1 MTFKELVET
10 FNALLTPV
18 IAGTT
23 IYIAWQQYQVS
34 QLSLRKDLYEKR
46 LRVFHVF
53 ISYLSEIVREGKV
66 NFNRSLQFIAD
77 ASEAEFLF
85 DEEVVRKAEELY
97 NKGLELWGLNN
108 QLYPFDGGQG
118 LPVGD
123 ERSRVAHD
131 QSEILAWFTNQIP
144 ETRKMFR
151 KQMAIQEQKR
161 PSIIKLGSKSR
172 KCS

>member
-1 MTFKELVET
+1 MTLKEIVET

-53 ISYLSEIVREGKV
+53 MSYLSEIVREGKV

-77 ASEAEFLF
+77 ASEADFLF
-85 DEEVVRKAEELY
+85 DEEVARKAEELY
-97 NKGLELWGLNN
+97 NKGLELAGLNN

-131 QSEILAWFTNQIP
+131 QSELLAWFANQIL
-144 ETRKMFR
+144 
-151 KQMAIQEQKR
+151 KR
-161 PSIIKLGSKSR
+161 EKCLESKSLS
-172 KCS
+172 KSKSAPQS